1 MKKAQ
6 IIFWQFLIA
15 LIPALYL
22 LSIWGTLP
30 DTIPTHFNANFE
42 ADRFGKKSEILVF
55 LLIMVFVSMVIS
67 LLLNNLNRIDP
78 KKRYEGTT
86 QLMMKISWTVV
97 VFLSLLS
104 TLILYTTAHYTAQN
118 SGSLILKYIFA
129 LVALLFAAMGYF
141 MKNLKP
147 NYFVGIRTPW
157 TLENEENWRK
167 THLLGSKIWVW
178 GGMITFFLVLFI
190 PGAYAHYIFICA
202 MIPMALIPIGYSF
215 LLFREKQR
223 MDNPQ

>member
-104 TLILYTTAHYTAQN
+104 TLILYTTAQN

-129 LVALLFAAMGYF
+129 LLGLFFTAMGYF

-157 TLENEENWRK
+157 TLEDEDTWRK
-167 THLLGSKIWVW
+167 THQLGSKIWIW

-190 PGAYAHYIFICA
+190 PGAYAQYIFICA
-202 MIPMALIPIGYSF
+202 IIPMALIPIGYSF

-223 MDNPQ
+223 MDIPK